1 MISSSVSLPRSGH
14 GAWRTELGATLSLAW
29 PLILTNLAQ
38 AALTTTDLLLI
49 GSLGSRSL
57 AAAAMAAGLFQALM
71 LFGLGLVSAT
81 LPLLATALGRNRH
94 SVRDVR
100 RTVRQGL
107 WSAGLISLPLWLI
120 LWHTEAVLI
129 AFGQEP
135 ALAAEAAGFMHTL
148 QWGLLPFL
156 GYIVL
161 RAFLSALERP
171 MWPLLVAG
179 LAIGFNALAAWALI
193 FGHLGLPALGLPG
206 AGVSSS
212 LSSLF
217 MVAGLALVITRQR
230 RLKRYRLFGRFWR
243 PDWPRL
249 VTLWRLGL
257 PMAISFAFEVS
268 IFQASMMMMGILGA
282 DALAAHTIALQIA
295 TLTFMVPLGLGQA
308 ATVRVGRALGAG
320 TIPALR
326 RAGWVA
332 YGAGVAFMGG
342 AALMMLSV
350 PRLLIGAFLDADLA
364 ENAPVIDLAVV
375 LMALAALFQ
384 IADGAQAVCNGMLRG
399 LHDTKVPMLLAALG
413 YWGLGLPLGALLAF
427 PLGVGAPGVWIGL
440 AGGLSV
446 VAVLMTRR
454 WIRLVAALERASV
467 TA

>member
-1 MISSSVSLPRSGH
+1 
-14 GAWRTELGATLSLAW
+14 
-29 PLILTNLAQ
+29 
-38 AALTTTDLLLI
+38 
-49 GSLGSRSL
+49 
-57 AAAAMAAGLFQALM
+57 
-71 LFGLGLVSAT
+71 
-81 LPLLATALGRNRH
+81 
-94 SVRDVR
+94 
-100 RTVRQGL
+100 
-107 WSAGLISLPLWLI
+107 
-120 LWHTEAVLI
+120 
-129 AFGQEP
+129 
-135 ALAAEAAGFMHTL
+135 
-148 QWGLLPFL
+148 
-156 GYIVL
+156 
-161 RAFLSALERP
+161 
-171 MWPLLVAG
+171 
-179 LAIGFNALAAWALI
+179 
-193 FGHLGLPALGLPG
+193 
-206 AGVSSS
+206 
-212 LSSLF
+212 
-217 MVAGLALVITRQR
+217 
-230 RLKRYRLFGRFWR
+230 
-243 PDWPRL
+243 
-249 VTLWRLGL
+249 
-257 PMAISFAFEVS
+257 
-268 IFQASMMMMGILGA
+268 
-282 DALAAHTIALQIA
+282 
-295 TLTFMVPLGLGQA
+295 
-308 ATVRVGRALGAG
+308 ALGAG